1 MSPDC
6 RPICSV
12 WGGARMVLISGC
24 RLRLHPVPLIAGV
37 LMCAL
42 TVQLGNWQTR
52 RAAEKL
58 AMQAQIES
66 SAHRQAVTP
75 GPGVV
80 PAPWQRVRLA
90 GTWLAQGTILL
101 DNRVHQGRA
110 GYHLITP
117 LQLDDGRAVWV
128 KRGWLAA
135 NPDRSRLP
143 ERPTV
148 TGRGEVEGVVRVA
161 ESGGF
166 SLAAAAGEGVLWQ
179 VLDRAA
185 YRAATGVAVEDWLV
199 EQHGEAGDALVRDW
213 PRPDAGLDR
222 HRGYALQWYAMAGL
236 SLVLTL
242 VYVARSFFRH
252 ET

>member
-1 MSPDC
+1 
-6 RPICSV
+6 
-12 WGGARMVLISGC
+12 MVLSRGL
-24 RLRLHPVPLIAGV
+24 RLRLHPLPLIAGL
-37 LMCAL
+37 LMFAL

-58 AMQAQIES
+58 AMQADIES
-66 SAHRQAVTP
+66 SALHEAVKL
-75 GPGVV
+75 GQGVV
-80 PAPWQRVRLA
+80 PHPWQRVRLSGA
-90 GTWLAQGTILL
+90 WLERGTILL

-117 LQLDDGRAVWV
+117 LQLDDGRVVWV

-135 NPDRSRLP
+135 NADRSRLP
-143 ERPTV
+143 QLPPSG
-148 TGRGEVEGVVRVA
+148 GRGDIEGVVRVA

-166 SLAAAAGEGVLWQ
+166 SLASSAGEGVLWQ

-185 YRAATGVAVEDWLV
+185 YGAATGLMVEDWLV
-199 EQHGEAGDALVRDW
+199 EQQGASDALVRDW
-213 PRPDAGLDR
+213 PRPDAGIDR

-242 VYVARSFFRH
+242 VYVARSFSRN

>member
-1 MSPDC
+1 
-6 RPICSV
+6 
-12 WGGARMVLISGC
+12 MVLTIGS
-24 RLRLHPVPLIAGV
+24 RLRIHPVPLIAG
-37 LMCAL
+37 LLICAL

-58 AMQAQIES
+58 AIQTEIAS
-66 SAHRQAVTP
+66 PAHRQAVVP
-75 GPGVV
+75 GAGVV
-80 PAPWQRVRLA
+80 PAQWQRVRLS
-90 GTWLAQGTILL
+90 GTWLDQGTILL

-117 LQLDDGRAVWV
+117 LQLDDGRVVWI

-135 NPDRSRLP
+135 NPDRTRLP
-143 ERPTV
+143 ERPAAR
-148 TGRGEVEGVVRVA
+148 GRGEVEGVVRVA
-161 ESGGF
+161 EGGGF
-166 SLAAAAGEGVLWQ
+166 SLAAVAGEGVLWQ

-185 YRAATGVAVEDWLV
+185 YAAATGIVVEDWLV
-199 EQHGEAGDALVRDW
+199 EQHDAAGDALVRDW
-213 PRPDAGLDR
+213 PRPDAGIDR

-242 VYVARSFFRH
+242 VYVARSFSRH